1 MLDVLLVD
9 DEPLIRLSIGDALR
23 ASDYA
28 VTLAADGAE
37 AVKILEQSQFDVVI
51 TDIRLPKVNGMDIF
65 RLVKSQS
72 PDTEVILITAF
83 GAVADAVSAFK
94 AGAHDYL
101 TKPFDADELIMRLER
116 IGEVKVLRRR
126 LAEADSALAGDRGR
140 KTRIIGQSGPM
151 RQMFDRL
158 NAFAGSEASV
168 LITGES
174 GTGKELVAKA
184 LHEGSTR
191 FEQPFVAVNCAA
203 FPETLLEAELFG
215 HERGA
220 FTGATRRREGRFQA
234 AHNGT
239 LFLDEVAEMP
249 LPAQAKLLRV
259 LQERAVE
266 PLGTNKAVKVDVR
279 ILSAT
284 HRNLAEYIAN
294 GRFREDLFYRLNVLQ
309 LDIPPLRERKADLPL
324 LVEYFLNQLAP
335 GDSPTISDRALMAL
349 YHYAFP
355 GNVRE
360 LEHAI
365 HHGVVLARDGTIEL
379 SHLPSAVAEVASS
392 DQVAST
398 PLLDLPNSQIEPL
411 ATALKSFE
419 RDYLI
424 RALKR
429 TSGKRTAAAEIL
441 GISRKNLWEKML
453 KLEISE
459 DDFKR
464 EP

>member
-23 ASDYA
+23 AANYT

-37 AVKILEQSQFDVVI
+37 AVKTLEQSHFDVVI

-65 RLVKSQS
+65 RMVKSQS
-72 PDTEVILITAF
+72 PETEVILITAF

-116 IGEVKVLRRR
+116 IGEVKTLRRR
-126 LAEADSALAGDRGR
+126 LAEADSALAEDRGK

-151 RQMFDRL
+151 RQLFDRL
-158 NAFAGSEASV
+158 NAFASSEASV

-184 LHEGSTR
+184 LHEGSSR
-191 FEQPFVAVNCAA
+191 YEQPFVAVNCAA

-234 AHNGT
+234 AHKGT

-284 HRNLAEYIAN
+284 HRNLQEYIAN

-309 LDIPPLRERKADLPL
+309 LNIPPLRDRKADLPL
-324 LVEYFLNQLAP
+324 LVEFFLNQLAP
-335 GDSPTISDRALMAL
+335 GDAPTISDRALMAL
-349 YHYAFP
+349 YHYGFP

-365 HHGVVLARDGTIEL
+365 HHGVVLAREGTIEL
-379 SHLPSAVAEVASS
+379 AHLPSAIAEVASS

-429 TSGKRTAAAEIL
+429 TSGKRTAAADIL

-453 KLEISE
+453 KLEIAE

-464 EP
+464 T